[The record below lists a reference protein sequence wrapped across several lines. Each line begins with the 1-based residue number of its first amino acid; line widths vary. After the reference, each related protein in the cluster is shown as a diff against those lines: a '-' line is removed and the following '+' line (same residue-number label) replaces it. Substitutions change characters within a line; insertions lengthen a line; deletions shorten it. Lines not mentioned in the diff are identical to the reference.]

1 MAGKAAKSVSKQT
14 ARGRPTKYKAEY
26 AEQAR
31 KLCLLGATDMEMAD
45 FFEVSEFTINK
56 WKKEHPD
63 FSKSIKK
70 GKLVAD
76 AEVADKLF
84 NRATGYDAPDTD
96 IRVIDQKIVE
106 TSIIKHYP
114 PDPTSAIFWLK
125 NRQSKK
131 WRDKPDEA
139 PPETQIPPVK
149 VEINVQDARKPN
161 NDESKS
167 DA

>member
-1 MAGKAAKSVSKQT
+1 MAGKAAKSASKQA

-31 KLCLLGATDMEMAD
+31 KLCLLGATDVEMAD
-45 FFEVSEFTINK
+45 FFEVSELTINR
-56 WKKEHPD
+56 WKKEHPE
-63 FSKSIKK
+63 FCKSIKK
-70 GKLVAD
+70 GKLIAD
-76 AEVADKLF
+76 AEVADKLY

-106 TSIIKHYP
+106 TPIIKHYP
-114 PDPTSAIFWLK
+114 PDPVSGIFWLK
-125 NRQSKK
+125 NRQPKK

-139 PPETQIPPVK
+139 PPENQVTPVK
-149 VEINVQDARKPN
+149 VVINVQDARKPGN
-161 NDESKS
+161 AESES